1 MMMMRLIQ
9 SCTPNSR
16 GNHGG
21 ITRLFRVLS
30 FSTQTLSSV
39 NASSSPVSASRDNLY
54 SRISPLGDPN
64 VSLLPILD
72 QWVEERGDIDRSE
85 LQRTIKM
92 LRQFKRFTQALQV
105 SEWMSNRSYPD
116 LLPGDVAIQ
125 LNLIS
130 RVHGLEQAEQY
141 FAKIP
146 NDRRD
151 FRVFCALLSCYA
163 HATSLDKAEATMQK
177 IQELGFA
184 KGPLPYICM
193 LNIYSQLGNTEKL
206 DLLVHE
212 MEEKGISFDKLAF
225 NIQIKAYATVSDIKK
240 MEMTLKKMEA
250 DPMVSMDCKP
260 YFIAANG
267 YLKAGLIEKA
277 FAVLKKSEHL
287 ITYKTRKLACEMLM
301 TLYSRMGKKDEVYRV
316 WNLCKKTGKVYN
328 MSYLAVMSSLLKLGD
343 LDGMVKIFE
352 EWEATKTYVDL
363 RIYNLLIS
371 GYCRNGLLDK
381 AESVINMILESRKE
395 PDAYTWNHLAVG
407 YSKHNLMEKAVDAMK
422 KAILISDPRWNPDL
436 ATLSA
441 CFEYL
446 NGKGDVEA
454 MDFRTLLEEKG
465 HFSIDMNGRLERC
478 NKNGNPGSDE
488 DLAEV

>member
-1 MMMMRLIQ
+1 MMSLLR
-9 SCTPNSR
+9 SCTTVTW

-30 FSTQTLSSV
+30 FSTQTPSSV
-39 NASSSPVSASRDNLY
+39 NASSSSVSASRDNLY

-64 VSLLPILD
+64 VPILPILD
-72 QWVEERGDIDRSE
+72 QWVEDRGGIDRSE
-85 LQRTIKM
+85 LQTTIKM
-92 LRQFKRFTQALQV
+92 LRQFKRFKQALQV
-105 SEWMSNRSYPD
+105 SEWMTNRSYPD
-116 LLPGDVAIQ
+116 PLHGDLAIQ

-146 NDRRD
+146 NDTRD
-151 FRVFCALLSCYA
+151 FRVYCALLSCYA
-163 HATSLDKAEATMQK
+163 RATSLDKAEATMQK
-177 IQELGFA
+177 IRELGFA
-184 KGPLPYICM
+184 RGPLPYISM
-193 LNIYSQLGNTEKL
+193 LNLYSQLGNSEKL
-206 DLLVHE
+206 DILVHE
-212 MEEKGISFDKLAF
+212 MEDKGISSDLFALS
-225 NIQIKAYATVSDIKK
+225 IQLNAYATIPVIKK
-240 MEMTLKKMEA
+240 MEMTLMKMEA
-250 DPMVSMDCKP
+250 DPLVSMDCNA

-287 ITYKTRKLACEMLM
+287 ITFKTRKFANETLM
-301 TLYSRMGKKDEVYRV
+301 TMYSQMGKKDEVYRV
-316 WNLCKKTGKVYN
+316 WNLCKKSGKVYN
-328 MSYLAVMSSLLKLGD
+328 RSYLAIMSSLLKLGD

-352 EWEATKTYVDL
+352 EWEATKAFVDM

-371 GYCRNGLLDK
+371 GYCQNGLLDE
-381 AESVINMILESRKE
+381 AESVTNMILESGKE
-395 PDAYTWNHLAVG
+395 PDAYTWNHLAIG
-407 YSKHNLMEKAVDAMK
+407 YFKRNLMEKAVDAMK
-422 KAILISDPRWNPDL
+422 KAILASYPRWYPDL

-446 NGKGDVEA
+446 KGNGDVEA

-478 NKNGNPGSDE
+478 NKNGNPGSEE
-488 DLAEV
+488 DMAEV